1 MTESFS
7 LEPVNQADMDD
18 LAARGIEWIK
28 GRLERATLYIP
39 NVRDIKAL
47 AESEALSA
55 EDYHVLLAYR
65 VLVDLVRITTRQAQS
80 AQHSASQPIVP
91 NSGIILP

>member
-1 MTESFS
+1 
-7 LEPVNQADMDD
+7 
-18 LAARGIEWIK
+18 
-28 GRLERATLYIP
+28 
-39 NVRDIKAL
+39 
-47 AESEALSA
+47 
-55 EDYHVLLAYR
+55 